1 MRKLVEYRIISGRTV
16 EVRRSWMD
24 VGKARKASKRR
35 AKRVAGASSLRKIA
49 ANERE
54 AVRRLARIINTNFAA
69 GDLWLQ
75 LKYDDERLPADKD
88 AAKADAKKFLRK
100 VARDYK
106 KRTGKTL
113 KRVLVTSDTDPR
125 TGKKVRLHHHLVM
138 DRLAWEEVVRYWP
151 EDQMYYKLLDGRG
164 DYTGIAKY
172 MVENNPVQPHE
183 QRWSCSR
190 GMEKPIVTEP
200 EVVED
205 LEIEAPKG
213 CDVRENVRVMD
224 SETGVETAY
233 LRAVMPDR
241 PTVKRKRVKWPD
253 GGGGRG

>member
-54 AVRRLARIINTNFAA
+54 AIRRLARIINCNFGP
-69 GDLWLQ
+69 GDLWLT
-75 LKYDDERLPADKD
+75 LKYNDERLPADLD
-88 AAKADAKKFLRK
+88 AAKVDVRKFLRK
-100 VARDYK
+100 VAAAYK
-106 KRTGKTL
+106 KRTGEKL
-113 KRVLVTSDTDPR
+113 RYVMVTSETDPK

-138 DRLAWEEVVRYWP
+138 DRLVWEEVSRLWP
-151 EDQMYYKLLDGRG
+151 TDQLDYRLLDGRG

-172 MVENNPVQPHE
+172 MVDNSAVRGHE
-183 QRWSCSR
+183 QRWSSSR
-190 GMEKPIVTEP
+190 GLEKPIVTEP
-200 EVVED
+200 EVVEG
-205 LEIEAPKG
+205 LEIEPPAG
-213 CDVRENVRVMD
+213 AIVRENNKSFD
-224 SETGVETAY
+224 AETGLESAY
-233 LRAVMPDR
+233 LRCIYPDR

-253 GGGGRG
+253 GGGDNG

>member
-24 VGKARKASKRR
+24 VGNVRKASKRR
-35 AKRVAGASSLRKIA
+35 AKRVAGNSSLRKTA

-54 AVRRLARIINTNFAA
+54 AVRRLARIINANFQA

-75 LKYDDERLPADKD
+75 LKYDDERLPADKE
-88 AAKADAKKFLRK
+88 AAKADVKKFLRK

-125 TGKKVRLHHHLVM
+125 TGEKTRLHHHLVM
-138 DRLAWEEVVRYWP
+138 DRLAWEEIVRYWT

-172 MVENNPVQPHE
+172 MVENSNVQAHE

-190 GMEKPIVTEP
+190 GMDKPVYTEP

-205 LEIEAPKG
+205 LAIEAPKG
-213 CDVRENVRVMD
+213 SIVRENVRVMD
-224 SETGVETAY
+224 SETGIETAY

-241 PTVKRKRVKWPD
+241 PTVKRKRVRFD
-253 GGGGRG
+253 SGGGAK